1 MQSEFK
7 YADLLDDDVFKLV
20 FGRESSKDVMIEFL
34 NQVIPDRRI
43 VDLEFVDK
51 EMHYLDRS
59 RKDSIYDMFC
69 KTDDGSRIVV
79 EVQRRK
85 QANFAERAIY
95 YSTFSIA
102 NQVSAGAGCY
112 DFYPVYVISI
122 LNFGF
127 KPGGSKV
134 KSEFRLYETD
144 TRELLTDRVTFIF
157 LDLSKFKKTA
167 EELKKLNIYTI
178 EDLARVNDKILERKF
193 KNQAIYLKKAAWGI
207 DDSEVVA
214 RSSKRD
220 SISTTETLPY
230 DYNDSQKLKE
240 ILLRQTEKISRELR
254 KQNQYTKTVT
264 VIFRNSDF
272 QNYTSQTKLKIP
284 TNKTDDI
291 YKSVLEIF
299 NDSWKKDSIRLIGV
313 RLSDFTDNQ
322 EHQMTLFDNSTN
334 KDIKE
339 DKIQKIIDDIN
350 NKFGNNSVIPAT
362 LKKIVNVDKNQ

>member
-1 MQSEFK
+1 MQGEFK

-34 NQVIPDRRI
+34 NQVILDRKI
-43 VDLEFVDK
+43 IDLEFVDK
-51 EMHYLDRS
+51 EMHHVDRS

-127 KPGGSKV
+127 KPGGTKV

-167 EELKKLNIYTI
+167 EELSG
-178 EDLARVNDKILERKF
+178 DILEGMYFCF
-193 KNQAIYLKKAAWGI
+193 KNIVSLTERPEILEHDVFRKI
-207 DDSEVVA
+207 FEVSELINMDEVT
-214 RSSKRD
+214 RSKV
-220 SISTTETLPY
+220 IEKMTTERDLRNQMEYALQEAIAAGHAAGHAEGLAEAARKMVASGMTHEAVADILQIPEGR
-230 DYNDSQKLKE
+230 LKE
-240 ILLRQTEKISRELR
+240 ML
-254 KQNQYTKTVT
+254 
-264 VIFRNSDF
+264 
-272 QNYTSQTKLKIP
+272 
-284 TNKTDDI
+284 
-291 YKSVLEIF
+291 
-299 NDSWKKDSIRLIGV
+299 
-313 RLSDFTDNQ
+313 
-322 EHQMTLFDNSTN
+322 
-334 KDIKE
+334 
-339 DKIQKIIDDIN
+339 
-350 NKFGNNSVIPAT
+350 
-362 LKKIVNVDKNQ
+362 

>member
-1 MQSEFK
+1 MQREFK

-34 NQVIPDRRI
+34 NQVIPDRKI
-43 VDLEFVDK
+43 IDLEFVDK
-51 EMHYLDRS
+51 EMHHVDRS

-127 KPGGSKV
+127 KPSGSKV

-167 EELKKLNIYTI
+167 EELSG
-178 EDLARVNDKILERKF
+178 DILEGMYFCF
-193 KNQAIYLKKAAWGI
+193 KNIVSLTERPEILEHDVFRKI
-207 DDSEVVA
+207 FEVSELINMDEVT
-214 RSSKRD
+214 RSKV
-220 SISTTETLPY
+220 IEKMTTERDLRNQMEYARQEAIAEGHAEGHAAGHAEGLAEGLAEAARKMVASGMTHEAVADILQIPEGR
-230 DYNDSQKLKE
+230 LKE
-240 ILLRQTEKISRELR
+240 ML
-254 KQNQYTKTVT
+254 
-264 VIFRNSDF
+264 
-272 QNYTSQTKLKIP
+272 
-284 TNKTDDI
+284 
-291 YKSVLEIF
+291 
-299 NDSWKKDSIRLIGV
+299 
-313 RLSDFTDNQ
+313 
-322 EHQMTLFDNSTN
+322 
-334 KDIKE
+334 
-339 DKIQKIIDDIN
+339 
-350 NKFGNNSVIPAT
+350 
-362 LKKIVNVDKNQ
+362 

>member
-1 MQSEFK
+1 MQGEFK

-34 NQVIPDRRI
+34 NQVIPDRKI
-43 VDLEFVDK
+43 IDLEFVDK
-51 EMHYLDRS
+51 EMHHVDRS

-127 KPGGSKV
+127 KPGGTKV

-167 EELKKLNIYTI
+167 EELSG
-178 EDLARVNDKILERKF
+178 DILEGMYFCF
-193 KNQAIYLKKAAWGI
+193 KNIVSLTERPEILEHDVFRKI
-207 DDSEVVA
+207 FEVSELINMDEVT
-214 RSSKRD
+214 RSKV
-220 SISTTETLPY
+220 IEKMTTERDLRNQMEYALQEAIAEGHAEGLAAGLAEGLAEAARKMVASGMTHEAVADILQIPEGR
-230 DYNDSQKLKE
+230 LKE
-240 ILLRQTEKISRELR
+240 ML
-254 KQNQYTKTVT
+254 
-264 VIFRNSDF
+264 
-272 QNYTSQTKLKIP
+272 
-284 TNKTDDI
+284 
-291 YKSVLEIF
+291 
-299 NDSWKKDSIRLIGV
+299 
-313 RLSDFTDNQ
+313 
-322 EHQMTLFDNSTN
+322 
-334 KDIKE
+334 
-339 DKIQKIIDDIN
+339 
-350 NKFGNNSVIPAT
+350 
-362 LKKIVNVDKNQ
+362 